1 MSTPVFSCA
10 TAAADGAALPRI
22 LVVDDQAD
30 IRDPMAQFLKARGF
44 AVGTAPDGSQLHERL
59 ASEVYDLILM
69 DVMMP
74 GEDGLAL
81 CRQVQERG
89 GPPVILLTAMG
100 ETADRV
106 HGLETGADDYVV
118 KPFEP
123 SELLARIRTVLRR
136 AGRQASLAPPSVAAA
151 EGIHIPARATRAMP
165 RFRFERWT
173 FDPLQNEVVHED
185 GRSVALSAG
194 EARLLHAFV
203 THPHEVLS
211 REKLLDLCTDSDADV
226 FDRSIDS
233 QMSRLR
239 RKIEVESRKPRLL
252 KTAWGNGYLFAA
264 TVQAAA

>member
-1 MSTPVFSCA
+1 MSVTAFSC
-10 TAAADGAALPRI
+10 TRTEVGAKLPRI

-30 IRDPMAQFLKARGF
+30 IREPMEQFLRARGF
-44 AVGTAPDGSQLHERL
+44 AVGTASSGLGLIDRL
-59 ASEVYDLILM
+59 AAGSYDLVLL

-74 GEDGLAL
+74 GEDGLSL
-81 CRQVQERG
+81 CRQVQETQ

-100 ETADRV
+100 ETVDRV
-106 HGLETGADDYVV
+106 RGLETGADDYVV

-136 AGRQASLAPPSVAAA
+136 TARQTSAAIPLSASPGDAALAAA
-151 EGIHIPARATRAMP
+151 GAPP

-173 FDPLQNEVVHED
+173 FDLLQNEVVHDD

-203 THPHEVLS
+203 THPQEVLS
-211 REKLLDLCTDSDADV
+211 REKLLDLCADTDADV

-233 QMSRLR
+233 HMSRLR
-239 RKIEVESRKPRLL
+239 RKVEAEPRRPR
-252 KTAWGNGYLFAA
+252 
-264 TVQAAA
+264 

>member
-1 MSTPVFSCA
+1 M
-10 TAAADGAALPRI
+10 PRV
-22 LVVDDQAD
+22 LVVDDEAD
-30 IRDPMAQFLKARGF
+30 IREPMAQFLKARGF
-44 AVGTAPDGSQLHERL
+44 AVSTAPDGAGLHERL
-59 ASEVYDLILM
+59 ARETYDLVLL

-74 GEDGLAL
+74 GEDGFTL
-81 CRQVQERG
+81 CRQVQERH

-106 HGLETGADDYVV
+106 RGLEMGADDYVV

-136 AGRQASLAPPSVAAA
+136 ACRHAFAAQAEA
-151 EGIHIPARATRAMP
+151 IQIPAAKPAP
-165 RFRFERWT
+165 RFRFAHWT
-173 FDPLQNEVVHED
+173 FDLLQNEVTHED
-185 GRSVALSAG
+185 GRAVALSAG

-211 REKLLDLCTDSDADV
+211 REKLLDLCADADADV

-264 TVQAAA
+264 SVQAAA